1 MGKIFGYKQVERED
15 WYSIEAAYSDQE
27 IEKVKDPE
35 GGAVTTL
42 PTAIPS
48 PFARMDLVKTA
59 FQNISR
65 TPKLKAYKDQN
76 GNVVASQYDEKLVS
90 YCLDLA
96 EILFNCD
103 SLRDSIKISIPDR
116 ERLFRTL
123 SHTISLSY

>member
-65 TPKLKAYKDQN
+65 TPRSSA
-76 GNVVASQYDEKLVS
+76 
-90 YCLDLA
+90 
-96 EILFNCD
+96 F
-103 SLRDSIKISIPDR
+103 
-116 ERLFRTL
+116 L
-123 SHTISLSY
+123 STDCCSCSNAPICKFCFTCA